1 MSYILDALRKADAER
16 ERGNVPSIH
25 AQPMS
30 PGPGAAGAPHA
41 SRSPI
46 GVIVAAV
53 LLVIVGAAAAW
64 WVLSARMRDNVPAL
78 PVTPA
83 PVATAPAAAVPAAV
97 VASSAAM
104 PPVMTASAVTAPA
117 VTAAPALRATPAPV
131 AAAPRRTTKPAAIAP
146 AASPAPSLSP
156 APTTTGTTPP
166 ARTEPANPNGPLAGK
181 VYALNELPDDI
192 RRQLPTVN
200 IGGSMY
206 SPVREN
212 RLLIVNG
219 QVLHE
224 GDKITPELVVDQ
236 VRVKAA
242 VLAFRG
248 YRYLLPF

>member
-30 PGPGAAGAPHA
+30 PGPGAAGAPRA
-41 SRSPI
+41 PRSPI

-78 PVTPA
+78 PVAAA
-83 PVATAPAAAVPAAV
+83 PVATAPAAV
-97 VASSAAM
+97 VASSAAV
-104 PPVMTASAVTAPA
+104 PPAVTTAPA
-117 VTAAPALRATPAPV
+117 ATAAPAVRATPAPV
-131 AAAPRRTTKPAAIAP
+131 AATPRKTTKPAATAP
-146 AASPAPSLSP
+146 AASPAPSLAP
-156 APTTTGTTPP
+156 APTTAVATPP